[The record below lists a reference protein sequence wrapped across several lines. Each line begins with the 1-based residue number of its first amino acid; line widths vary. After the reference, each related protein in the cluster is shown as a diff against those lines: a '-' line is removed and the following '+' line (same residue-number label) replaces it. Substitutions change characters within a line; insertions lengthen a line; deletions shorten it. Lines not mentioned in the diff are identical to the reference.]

1 MNTSRRK
8 QILQLALPLILQQLC
23 LQMQLWIDRA
33 MLGHLNAAF
42 FSAIGNAS
50 IPYHMITAAITAVC
64 GGTAILV
71 AHSIGAKDP
80 ARAQEVSEASFLGST
95 LLSCAA
101 FVIFFFGSDSLFRI
115 MGVQPPILEYSVQY
129 IRILSMSLLVLGPAS
144 TATSILQGLGL
155 TKIIM
160 ITGIAG
166 NLLNILLDWLLIFG
180 KLGFPALGIRGAAL
194 ATVLANI
201 LSSALIVSY
210 VLFHSRMPFRLR
222 FRHILSGNFRCY
234 RQVLTLGIPSGL
246 EYALW
251 NVGNVILVSF
261 LNQLDMMSAG
271 IYTLVFSVETVPML
285 IYMGFANAGL
295 TLVGQQTGARSPRQA
310 RQTGLL
316 CLGFSLA
323 VCVVIA
329 AVFHTIPRPLLSL
342 FTDDPEI
349 LTISVPYLVFV
360 SWILFP
366 KAVNNVIGL
375 CIRGMGD
382 TRWMLYTQI
391 FGTAFMILCGY
402 VLILRSPLGLSGIF
416 VTLLWDESIRSVLN
430 LFRFL
435 FSRRTP

>member
-129 IRILSMSLLVLGPAS
+129 IRILSVSLLVLGPAA

-222 FRHILSGNFRCY
+222 FRHTLSGNFRC
-234 RQVLTLGIPSGL
+234 
-246 EYALW
+246 
-251 NVGNVILVSF
+251 
-261 LNQLDMMSAG
+261 
-271 IYTLVFSVETVPML
+271 
-285 IYMGFANAGL
+285 
-295 TLVGQQTGARSPRQA
+295 
-310 RQTGLL
+310 
-316 CLGFSLA
+316 
-323 VCVVIA
+323 
-329 AVFHTIPRPLLSL
+329 
-342 FTDDPEI
+342 
-349 LTISVPYLVFV
+349 
-360 SWILFP
+360 
-366 KAVNNVIGL
+366 
-375 CIRGMGD
+375 
-382 TRWMLYTQI
+382 
-391 FGTAFMILCGY
+391 
-402 VLILRSPLGLSGIF
+402 
-416 VTLLWDESIRSVLN
+416 
-430 LFRFL
+430 
-435 FSRRTP
+435 